1 MHTIVGEISIVDGE
15 LRPAGVVYQ
24 LKATR
29 HHGAA
34 AAARICYEKV
44 SKEPSE

>member
-15 LRPAGVVYQ
+15 LRRAGVVYQ

-34 AAARICYEKV
+34 ARICYEKV
-44 SKEPSE
+44 SEEPSE